1 MAKRRTVI
9 TIETDRIIIRG
20 SRPAALWCE
29 RCAAGVPMVT
39 PEQAA
44 RLFGATP
51 RAIYRMVES
60 GELHYLETPFGRLL
74 ICCVSLQKGE

>member
-9 TIETDRIIIRG
+9 TIETDRMVIRG
-20 SRPAALWCE
+20 SRPTALWCE
-29 RCAAGVPMVT
+29 RCAAGAPMVT
-39 PEQAA
+39 PEYAA
-44 RLFGATP
+44 RLSGTTP

-60 GELHYLETPFGRLL
+60 GELHYLETPSGGLL